1 MAVVSYKCPN
11 CGGELIFNPE
21 LQQLTCEYC
30 LSSFNEEEI
39 EALTKEHTYDTPGK
53 EIIEDDSESAYY
65 DVTGSANL
73 YTCPSCG
80 AQVVTDST
88 TSATNCY
95 YCHKPISFT
104 KHLSDEFRPT
114 KVIPFQKS
122 REQAIEAFLKWC
134 KHKKFLP
141 NDFSSPSQLENIAG
155 LYVPYWLIDC
165 DTNGY
170 MRATGKKIKTWRQG
184 DYRYTKTDIFTISR
198 AATMSFSYLPHDASS
213 KANDKVMESIAPFN
227 YDDLRDFS
235 YSYLSGFMAEKY
247 DVPKEDVYPIVKERV
262 KRAVEQELRSSII
275 GYNST
280 SIASSNIQINRTH
293 FHYTLMPVWMLT
305 YQYKGKTYMFAMNG
319 QTSKT
324 FGSLPVAEEKLNLLF
339 AIVFIIAFTAILFVL
354 LYMGGIT
361 L

>member
-1 MAVVSYKCPN
+1 MLFLPPKDEQSHSNPFPNHIHTHTKC
-11 CGGELIFNPE
+11 
-21 LQQLTCEYC
+21 T
-30 LSSFNEEEI
+30 
-39 EALTKEHTYDTPGK
+39 
-53 EIIEDDSESAYY
+53 
-65 DVTGSANL
+65 
-73 YTCPSCG
+73 
-80 AQVVTDST
+80 
-88 TSATNCY
+88 
-95 YCHKPISFT
+95 
-104 KHLSDEFRPT
+104 
-114 KVIPFQKS
+114 QK
-122 REQAIEAFLKWC
+122 Q
-134 KHKKFLP
+134 LP

-319 QTSKT
+319 QTGKMVGDLPLDKSAYRKWLWGLT
-324 FGSLPVAEEKLNLLF
+324 AVIGGALYLFGYLFWLL
-339 AIVFIIAFTAILFVL
+339 
-354 LYMGGIT
+354 
-361 L
+361 